1 MKPSQ
6 RILDRAKQNGTID
19 RAARILAAAYLL
31 SSEANNL
38 IDEAAELLERNGLML
53 GYLKHLQ
60 NQFATSASRYFI
72 DYCRLADKSRDPMDY
87 FNDLSEFSRRF
98 RAWAKLDEP
107 QQGKEARP

>member
-1 MKPSQ
+1 MKPPK
-6 RILDRAKQNGTID
+6 RILERAEQNGTVD

-60 NQFATSASRYFI
+60 NQFARAASRYFI

-87 FNDLSEFSRRF
+87 FNDLTEFDRRF
-98 RAWAKLDEP
+98 RAWAKIDNQE
-107 QQGKEARP
+107 GGRV